1 MAAISKLTT
10 KQKSHN
16 YSLFSSATGSHYR
29 DAKINLERTK
39 SRRIKTSTAFHF
51 TFFAFQ
57 LSSTYMD
64 KTDKTNR
71 YAADKIALLGL
82 FIVALLIARFIIASR
97 SAIVLSGPIKLPN
110 GGLSVSMPTGNGWQ
124 SDKQW
129 RYKENGFTLS
139 SFFAPGSGSV
149 TTLTRCRYLLA
160 ATKTTM
166 DTLFEQTASDV
177 DGVIE
182 KTDQAPA
189 GELTIDWAYIKSN
202 KTLLE
207 MFFGTVRLP
216 NSRRLDIEVH
226 QTAGDAGLAEQV
238 FKQIAGSITFKDN
251 QLLRAGSEI
260 VSKIKTK
267 GLDKLLHDKNHQT
280 LFLIKNAAKQVI
292 GFTMDVRT
300 DSDKN
305 AQLNMRAAS
314 FYYFRGRFPQEQ
326 ASFLKSSN
334 NLDEFTWKSET
345 SSLTNRSN
353 AELALD
359 KTGIMTVRQS
369 NAPAQEKNYQ
379 LSATAIPDI
388 FLDLVLSQMLDSNYK
403 KIVVDTIGVEGK
415 ITPVLISRI
424 EPEDTAP
431 PPTTNRD
438 EEKALYVLDMKLLD
452 GRGFS
457 ERVYLDKQKQISKI
471 LLQHRAM
478 YLLERTNSETILRQ
492 FPERADWLLQNYGIR
507 EQNQQRF

>member
-1 MAAISKLTT
+1 
-10 KQKSHN
+10 
-16 YSLFSSATGSHYR
+16 
-29 DAKINLERTK
+29 
-39 SRRIKTSTAFHF
+39 
-51 TFFAFQ
+51 
-57 LSSTYMD
+57 MD
-64 KTDKTNR
+64 KTGKMKK
-71 YAADKIALLGL
+71 YAADKIALLGI
-82 FIVALLIARFIIASR
+82 FVVALLIARFIIASR

-110 GGLSVSMPTGNGWQ
+110 GGLSVSIPTGNGWQ

-160 ATKTTM
+160 ATKTTA
-166 DTLFEQTASDV
+166 DTIFGQMASDI

-189 GELTIDWAYIKSN
+189 GELTIDLAHIKN
-202 KTLLE
+202 KKTLLE
-207 MFFGTVRLP
+207 IFFGTVRLP

-238 FKQIAGSITFKDN
+238 FKQIASSITFKNN

-260 VSKIKTK
+260 ISEIKTK
-267 GLDKLLHDKNHQT
+267 GLDKLLHDKNNQT
-280 LFLIKNAAKQVI
+280 FFLIKNAAKQVI

-305 AQLNMRAAS
+305 TRLNMQAAS
-314 FYYFRGRFPQEQ
+314 FYYLRGRFPQEQ

-334 NLDEFTWKSET
+334 GLDEFTWKSET
-345 SSLTNRSN
+345 STLTNRSN

-359 KTGIMTVRQS
+359 KTGIMTIRKS
-369 NAPAQEKNYQ
+369 NTHASEKNCQ
-379 LSATAIPDI
+379 LSTAAIPDI
-388 FLDLVLSQMLDSNYK
+388 FLDLLFTQMLDSNYK
-403 KIVVDTIGVEGK
+403 KIIVDTIGAEGK

-424 EPEDTAP
+424 EPEDIAP

-438 EEKALYVLDMKLLD
+438 EEKALYVLDMELLD

-457 ERVYLDKQKQISKI
+457 ERVYLDKQKQVSKI
-471 LLQHRAM
+471 LLQHRAV

-492 FPERADWLLQNYGIR
+492 FPERADWLLQNYGIW

>member
-1 MAAISKLTT
+1 
-10 KQKSHN
+10 
-16 YSLFSSATGSHYR
+16 
-29 DAKINLERTK
+29 
-39 SRRIKTSTAFHF
+39 
-51 TFFAFQ
+51 
-57 LSSTYMD
+57 MD
-64 KTDKTNR
+64 KTGKMKK
-71 YAADKIALLGL
+71 YAADKIALLGI
-82 FIVALLIARFIIASR
+82 FVVALLIARFIIASR

-110 GGLSVSMPTGNGWQ
+110 GGLSVSMPAGNGWQ

-160 ATKTTM
+160 ATKTTA
-166 DTLFEQTASDV
+166 DTIFGQMASDI

-189 GELTIDWAYIKSN
+189 GELSIDWAHIKN
-202 KTLLE
+202 KKNLLE

-216 NSRRLDIEVH
+216 DNRQLDIEVH
-226 QTAGDAGLAEQV
+226 QTTGDAALAEQV
-238 FKQIAGSITFKDN
+238 FKQIASSITFEDN
-251 QLLRAGSEI
+251 QLLRAGSKI
-260 VSKIKTK
+260 VSEIKTK

-280 LFLIKNAAKQVI
+280 LFLIRNAAKQVI

-305 AQLNMRAAS
+305 TRLNMQAAS

-326 ASFLKSSN
+326 TTLLKSSN
-334 NLDEFTWKSET
+334 GLDEFTWKSET
-345 SSLTNRSN
+345 STLTGRTN
-353 AELALD
+353 AELSLD
-359 KTGIMTVRQS
+359 KTGIITVRHS
-369 NAPAQEKNYQ
+369 NAPAQEKTCQ
-379 LSATAIPDI
+379 LSTAAIPDI
-388 FLDLVLSQMLDSNYK
+388 FLDLLFSQMLDSGYK
-403 KIVVDTIGVEGK
+403 KIIVDTIGAEGK

-424 EPEDTAP
+424 EPEDIAP
-431 PPTTNRD
+431 PSTTNRD
-438 EEKALYVLDMKLLD
+438 EEKALYVLDMELLD

-457 ERVYLDKQKQISKI
+457 ERVYLDKQKQVSKI
-471 LLQHRAM
+471 LLQHRAV

-492 FPERADWLLQNYGIR
+492 FPERADWLLQNYVIW